1 MTDFKTIAELIYYI
15 VDEPS
20 LVAFDERNNVLRCV
34 EHDTARCIDDLFSE
48 IGIATGIV
56 EAGNGDYCVETDDYL
71 EMIDE
76 EDE

>member
-1 MTDFKTIAELIYYI
+1 MSDFRTIAELIYYI

-20 LVAFDERNNVLRCV
+20 LVAFDERNNVLRCA

-56 EAGNGDYCVETDDYL
+56 ETEDGDYCVGTDNYP
-71 EMIDE
+71 E